1 MAAANQVV
9 TLKSVTNE
17 RVVVL
22 LSRLVQFTCCKETFT
37 VLLILVSRKFFYEYR
52 AEEER
57 LIHVVN
63 RARMT
68 RSLENAP

>member
-37 VLLILVSRKFFYEYR
+37 VLL
-52 AEEER
+52 
-57 LIHVVN
+57 N
-63 RARMT
+63 
-68 RSLENAP
+68 

>member
-37 VLLILVSRKFFYEYR
+37 VLLILVSRKFFLLISRRRR
-52 AEEER
+52 A
-57 LIHVVN
+57 VN
-63 RARMT
+63 
-68 RSLENAP
+68 SCG